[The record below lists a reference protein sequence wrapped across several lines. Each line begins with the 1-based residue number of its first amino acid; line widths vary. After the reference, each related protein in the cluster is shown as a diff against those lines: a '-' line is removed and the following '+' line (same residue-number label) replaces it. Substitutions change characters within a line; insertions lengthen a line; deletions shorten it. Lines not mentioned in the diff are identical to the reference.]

1 MPDTRPGPVNKIV
14 IRGPESLPC
23 GTDAPAGFAGNT
35 SIRWQNLF
43 VTIVRGKVER
53 QGRPDELEEV
63 GNKATASRAD
73 MMEMHSVLI
82 YGIQRGLR
90 RGCGGMEASECGRVG
105 GSLDF
110 GLGLLLMSLFVWHL
124 DNLGHLLFWTK
135 VRDCFA
141 YSEPCKVRTGGSW
154 DKLNR
159 PCWADG
165 NTSWRSRSYLFSLCP
180 QE

>member
-1 MPDTRPGPVNKIV
+1 MSWRRLEIK
-14 IRGPESLPC
+14 RL
-23 GTDAPAGFAGNT
+23 
-35 SIRWQNLF
+35 L
-43 VTIVRGKVER
+43 
-53 QGRPDELEEV
+53 QGQ
-63 GNKATASRAD
+63 TWF
-73 MMEMHSVLI
+73 LI

-141 YSEPCKVRTGGSW
+141 YSEPCKMRTGGSW
-154 DKLNR
+154 DKLKR

-165 NTSWRSRSYLFSLCP
+165 NTSWRSRSIFLVSAPKSNSSGVFVAASANMKTTVWDCATFQELSQENSLLLFFKTSILSV
-180 QE
+180 QEKHLQM